1 MLNLSIYP
9 GQQVHQQYG
18 GPGKDCPVMDG
29 SRPGLLNGIGS
40 LNTGVPGNFSGGG
53 TQLGSGGPVVG
64 VSVQNGSV
72 NADPNAFQPAR
83 ELAPTPPLYHGGR
96 RLSKKQLKKLR
107 KQQKQQGGRWGA
119 FPDLGPLNQS
129 NGVGVIGS
137 PFLRVGCEAGTTD
150 ALNANP
156 NGIQSA
162 TTAVTVSP
170 PGWTPF
176 AMKGGK
182 RRGRSQKKR
191 SRGQTGGASLA
202 GGVSVGEMDSMR
214 YYAPTAGYSNWPMTP
229 AVGNNPGVLMQTGYP
244 AGHFNQACIST
255 K

>member
-1 MLNLSIYP
+1 
-9 GQQVHQQYG
+9 
-18 GPGKDCPVMDG
+18 MDG
-29 SRPGLLNGIGS
+29 SRPGLLNGAGS
-40 LNTGVPGNFSGGG
+40 LNTGLPGNFSGGG
-53 TQLGSGGPVVG
+53 GQLGSGGIVAG
-64 VSVQNGSV
+64 VSVPNGAV
-72 NADPNAFQPAR
+72 YANPNNFYSAR
-83 ELAPTPPLYHGGR
+83 ELAPTPPLYHGGRR

-119 FPDLGPLNQS
+119 FTDMGPLNMS
-129 NGVGVIGS
+129 NGVGTIGS

-156 NGIQSA
+156 DGIQSA
-162 TTAVTVSP
+162 TTAVLDSP
-170 PGWTPF
+170 AGWTPF
-176 AMKGGK
+176 ALKGGK
-182 RRGRSQKKR
+182 RRGRSQKKK

-229 AVGNNPGVLMQTGYP
+229 AVANNPGILMQTGYP
-244 AGHFNQACIST
+244 AGHFNEACIST